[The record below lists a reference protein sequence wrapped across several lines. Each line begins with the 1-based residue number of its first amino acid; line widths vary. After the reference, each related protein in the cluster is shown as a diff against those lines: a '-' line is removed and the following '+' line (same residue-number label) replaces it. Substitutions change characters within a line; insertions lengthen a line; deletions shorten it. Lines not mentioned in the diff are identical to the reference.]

1 MMILFE
7 MRNITAM
14 FTHAGS
20 DPDPDPRR
28 SKNRDT
34 LASTWDLL
42 TGPSIRSKSG
52 RFPELGP
59 VSQKSRNLSGLF
71 RVPQFPFNM
80 SSQRRGSK
88 PSNFAILLVFSKT
101 KNVKRSAFQNER
113 IVVSQLAFRRGP
125 KRFRGFRETR
135 PWFGP
140 K

>member
-59 VSQKSRNLSGLF
+59 VSQNSRNLSGLF
-71 RVPQFPFNM
+71 RVPQ
-80 SSQRRGSK
+80 GSK
-88 PSNFAILLVFSKT
+88 PSNFAILLVFLKLRTSKDQLFKT
-101 KNVKRSAFQNER
+101 SGLQFGNSAFRSRKVIGTFEK
-113 IVVSQLAFRRGP
+113 QLTVFYF
-125 KRFRGFRETR
+125 KSS
-135 PWFGP
+135 
-140 K
+140 